1 MSSFRDTMCWV
12 EGWNLQSSRFKEFGF
27 QYLGN
32 FCPQYGKI
40 QVNLVIDTVTERRP
54 GELVSFSKSF

>member
-1 MSSFRDTMCWV
+1 LCSDGMLTLSTFRDTMCWL
-12 EGWNLQSSRFKEFGF
+12 EGWNLQSSHFKEFGF

-40 QVNLVIDTVTERRP
+40 QVNLE
-54 GELVSFSKSF
+54 S